1 MESKSSNANSSV
13 LALNGLRYKA
23 PQPLSTSILRTAKKQ
38 YAQRQQYEAGDTIVF
53 HINSTGFVDPEQ
65 SFLKFG
71 IQAVGFEAGFG
82 GFGSAM
88 NVIRNVR
95 ISSKNGTE
103 LDRIQSAN
111 EYSVYRT
118 NYSID
123 KDELV
128 ANEPLTG
135 FGTGTTGVVTT
146 RAETFCI
153 PLSWVSGL
161 FRPHVKGQLM
171 PPHLIS
177 GARIELELE
186 TFSRALHSAGATTGY
201 TITNPQI
208 VFMESTLNDNSL
220 KVLTEESAQ
229 NGLEYTYDRVFTI
242 IEANTTGAVSQQIN
256 KAVSQATS
264 VFTAVHTTDDQN
276 KIDKDSFLS
285 SNGVLTLTSY
295 LYRLGSNY
303 FPHQVVNELKEAY
316 ILSRSAFKNDLSGA
330 VSTVSFD
337 NWALQGLFQVGTS
350 LKTHHDISSSGL
362 AVNNSAAVEVQFD
375 SLNAAPRT
383 FYIFM
388 TYTALA
394 RAFLQQVAVKM

>member
-38 YAQRQQYEAGDTIVF
+38 YAQRQQYEAGDNIIF

-71 IQAVGFEAGFG
+71 IQVTGLAAGFG
-82 GFGSAM
+82 SFGSAM

-123 KDELV
+123 KDELE
-128 ANEPLTG
+128 ANTPLTG
-135 FGTGTTGVVTT
+135 FGLGTTGVFTGSVQ
-146 RAETFCI
+146 TFCI

-161 FRPHVKGQLM
+161 FRPHVKGQMM

-186 TFSRALHSAGATTGY
+186 TFSRALYSVGATTGY

-264 VFTAVHTTDDQN
+264 VFTSVHPTANQN
-276 KIDKDSFLS
+276 LVTQDSFLS
-285 SNGVLTLTSY
+285 SSSTTTLSSY

-303 FPHQVVNELKEAY
+303 FPHQAVNENKEAY
-316 ILSRSAFKNDLSGA
+316 VLSRSAIKNDLSGA
-330 VSTVSFD
+330 VSTVSYD
-337 NWALQGLFQVGTS
+337 NWAIQGLFQVGTS

-375 SLNAAPRT
+375 SPTAAART

-394 RAFLQQVAVKM
+394 RAFLQQVAVKI